1 MDWYYREDSGLQVG
15 PLTEDEFDGRVKA
28 GQVTA
33 ETMVWNENMHGWQ
46 SYNDWQ
52 RASSSALNSL
62 PDAPPIPKVVCSSC
76 YRQFPE
82 NEVLRFQDSWV
93 CASCKPLFFQRLKEG
108 GTVPGILE
116 YASFWPRFGAKII
129 DGIITNVAS
138 GIIQFG
144 AIIPLTMVSKN
155 ESLLGVVYVISYLL
169 ALGMNFAYYVYFLTK
184 HQATPGKMALGLKV
198 VTPEGTPITAGTAT
212 GRFFA
217 EILSGLICGVGYIM
231 AAFDEEKRALHDRL
245 CNTRVVRK

>member
-33 ETMVWNENMHGWQ
+33 ETMVWNDSMHGWQ
-46 SYNDWQ
+46 AYQDWK
-52 RASSSALNSL
+52 RTDTSL

-116 YASFWPRFGAKII
+116 YAAFWPRFGAKII

-144 AIIPLTMVSKN
+144 AIIPLTMLSKN
-155 ESLLGVVYVISYLL
+155 ETLLGVVYIISYLL
-169 ALGMNFAYYVYFLTK
+169 ALVMNFAYYVYFLSK
-184 HQATPGKMALGLKV
+184 YQATPGKMALGLKV
-198 VTPEGTPITAGTAT
+198 VTPEGAPITSGTAT
-212 GRFFA
+212 ARFFA
-217 EILSGLICGVGYIM
+217 EMLSGIICLIGYIM
-231 AAFDEEKRALHDRL
+231 AAFDEENRTLHDRL